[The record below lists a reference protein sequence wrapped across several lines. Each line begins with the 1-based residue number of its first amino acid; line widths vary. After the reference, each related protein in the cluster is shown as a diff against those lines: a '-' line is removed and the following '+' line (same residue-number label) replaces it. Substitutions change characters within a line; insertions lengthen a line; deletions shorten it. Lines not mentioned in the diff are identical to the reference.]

1 MKSIIFS
8 LLVLLTLQ
16 TTAEACHR
24 CGCFVTCKKTIII
37 QPVVHNKVD
46 VKFRHLRLVDQVP
59 EQTQDQI
66 NTELALQRQW
76 EMLTSAI
83 PIAPRIDQS
92 QLFRT
97 FQFRANL
104 PPYPGPA
111 QPIVDAGEQRVTHIR
126 RTRILRGQADFSLRI
141 EPGGNV
147 NLIQATQSNGTISS
161 QGTQQPNQA
170 QGY

>member
-1 MKSIIFS
+1 MKPILFS
-8 LLVLLTLQ
+8 LFVLFTFQ

-24 CGCFVTCKKTIII
+24 CGCFVTCKKTIIV
-37 QPVVHNKVD
+37 QPVIHNKVD
-46 VKFRHLRLVDQVP
+46 VKFRHLRFVNQVP
-59 EQTQDQI
+59 EPTQDQI

-111 QPIVDAGEQRVTHIR
+111 QAVVDAGQQRVTYIR
-126 RTRILRGQADFSLRI
+126 RTRNLRGLVDFSLRI

-147 NLIQATQSNGTISS
+147 NLIQATQSDGTTQIQQSS
-161 QGTQQPNQA
+161 QSP
-170 QGY
+170 GY